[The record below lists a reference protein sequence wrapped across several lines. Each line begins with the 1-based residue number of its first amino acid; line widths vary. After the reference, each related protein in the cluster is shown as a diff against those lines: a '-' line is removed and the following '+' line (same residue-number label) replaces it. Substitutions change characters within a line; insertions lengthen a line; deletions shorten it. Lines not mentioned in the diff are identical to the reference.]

1 MFHKINKE
9 HPSEEFLNQI
19 IANIKKGHLKPGDAL
34 PTERALS
41 ETLGISRPV
50 VREVLK
56 SLELLGIITSVH
68 GGGNYISEALES
80 CLIKPLSIL
89 FEINNSSLIETQQL
103 RAALECKS
111 IELAA
116 EKCTPVEAAEL
127 RLLLEQMNAAT
138 NPEDREKLDHSFHMK
153 IARIAGNQMIYN
165 ILAAS
170 SKLNET
176 IIGQV
181 QSYTEDNIETTE
193 AMKTEHR
200 TMIECIAT
208 KDKENAIKTMQK
220 HLAINDTYIE
230 QVQREYNN
238 KNEQ

>member
-1 MFHKINKE
+1 MFHMISKE

-19 IANIKKGHLKPGDAL
+19 IDNIKKGNLKPGDSL

-68 GGGNYISEALES
+68 GGGNYISKNLET

-103 RAALECKS
+103 RAALECKAA
-111 IELAA
+111 ELAA
-116 EKCTPVEAAEL
+116 EKCTPVDAAEL
-127 RLLLEQMNAAT
+127 KLTLEKINAAT
-138 NPEDREKLDHSFHMK
+138 TPEDREKLDHSFHMD
-153 IARIAGNQMIYN
+153 IARVAGNRMIYN

-181 QSYTEDNIETTE
+181 QSYTEDNIETTN
-193 AMKTEHR
+193 AMNAEHKTL
-200 TMIECIAT
+200 IECIAT
-208 KDKENAIKTMQK
+208 HDKENAILTMQK
-220 HLAINDTYIE
+220 HLAINDEYID
-230 QVQREYNN
+230 QVQREYE
-238 KNEQ
+238 KKH